1 MYVSFSPVNSR
12 INRNIVE
19 CKESFNLIIVFS
31 GTSVLIETSWNVKVS
46 RFFIRSIGR
55 IGINRNIVECKVE
68 ATAGEKHYRE
78 VLIETSWN
86 VKTVRG
92 GNRHRIE

>member
-1 MYVSFSPVNSR
+1 M
-12 INRNIVE
+12 E
-19 CKESFNLIIVFS
+19 CKAKKFCILCKKII
-31 GTSVLIETSWNVKVS
+31 VLIETSWNVKQDISGVILKNDVS
-46 RFFIRSIGR
+46 
-55 IGINRNIVECKVE
+55 INRNIVECKVE